1 MYIHILAYCKLFPYF
16 NINRYPTKEALSQQI
31 KENEQR
37 VVRKDSNVNEHERL
51 SDNTLRL
58 K

>member
-1 MYIHILAYCKLFPYF
+1 MRDYSTIHTIHLDSK
-16 NINRYPTKEALSQQI
+16 I

-37 VVRKDSNVNEHERL
+37 VVRKYIDVNEHERL